1 MDVKAE
7 VLTGSG
13 YMLLLASDEVDNV
26 VMAMMAVREN
36 GKTGNHFF
44 QSSVNPFDC
53 TSVVDSVALL
63 GRGTGTT

>member
-1 MDVKAE
+1 
-7 VLTGSG
+7 
-13 YMLLLASDEVDNV
+13 MLLLASDEVDNV

-44 QSSVNPFDC
+44 QSSVNPLDC
-53 TSVVDSVALL
+53 MSVVDSVTLL